1 MIISAVENNEFLN
14 KIKELYYSR
23 VYKYDI
29 DTTDAVIDLLKKY
42 EDIEKILIT
51 KMNLKGNIIEKEYIK
66 EIVKIKNTRIV
77 LLIEKLTDEIK
88 EFLFA
93 NEIFSIIEG
102 KHIDVQK
109 VYETIEKN
117 EKVVYRSGDNNIE
130 QSKDNLNIKTI
141 KKQFISVFGTSGSGK
156 SMFASLLLNQIAKN
170 KNIKRALIDMDGI
183 NSSID
188 IYNDIPI
195 KNIMQDI
202 INNIELGKYNREYIN
217 ELLYVSENK
226 TSYLTNNLSLYDM
239 QNKID
244 KSHYNKIFESVNN
257 YNDFVIVDLP
267 SIPFFD
273 VVKFSLDFSSIIFF
287 VINPNYI
294 SIRQAIKYL
303 EILNKLWNIPK
314 SNINLVVNKVT
325 KYSLTTSQIKSF
337 LKGYKIICEIDY
349 EEKVEQV
356 INGGSSVNHLEA
368 DMRKILNLL
377 DLEYNKEEK
386 SVFMRYLDVSK
397 YLQRR

>member
-42 EDIEKILIT
+42 ENIEKILIT

-356 INGGSSVNHLEA
+356 INGGSSVNHLEV